1 MNRSIK
7 RSHICS
13 ASRDAER
20 LEGWWEGLQNQI
32 RVRQGFGACLCLVVC
47 APTPVRVPVWIVGCT
62 YPAPPC
68 RQAKHAAIPP
78 CVCVR
83 TPECTEVAG
92 EAQKV
97 RKKKLG
103 KKTSSASS
111 SNRKKKTE
119 DIKWNT
125 DLPSHYLP
133 HLKQS
138 KNNNKEEIVSFMLN
152 GELEN
157 EIVSYQ
163 RQQGRP
169 C

>member
-1 MNRSIK
+1 MHGSVCTMQMNRSIK

-32 RVRQGFGACLCLVVC
+32 RVRQGFGTCLCLVVC

-103 KKTSSASS
+103 K
-111 SNRKKKTE
+111 
-119 DIKWNT
+119 NT
-125 DLPSHYLP
+125 HS
-133 HLKQS
+133 
-138 KNNNKEEIVSFMLN
+138 
-152 GELEN
+152 
-157 EIVSYQ
+157 
-163 RQQGRP
+163 RP
-169 C
+169 CKARRGLYINRAQGCRGITSNVWGSEGGRRRRDCVAGTHSGEGKC